1 MEVSE
6 NIHSFGLPDDITQY
20 IIASLPVWDV
30 CSLAS
35 CSRHWRSACSS
46 NIVWFILYKKRWS
59 LGKSSYARLSRSH
72 LWGGA
77 ALERRWDG
85 RMRNSTLIGGTF
97 SQFVC
102 FRTFMDWRSEYICLH
117 KRMLIGAT
125 SVIDFIKGRA
135 CHDSMEVADY
145 QKAMNLLS
153 STGLELQDVVTF
165 LLLPKLSV
173 LVNLLGLH
181 YCLLH
186 LKMKG
191 NDAREVLSMNKIGE
205 RQVCLRWWSLGGWTN
220 GFRRH
225 DEMHMQIASLL
236 TLAELE
242 APSFL
247 EVIDRGTRHEV
258 LRVQISADFESSAWV
273 ARSMHSQ
280 R

>member
-59 LGKSSYARLSRSH
+59 LGKSSYARVIDPLHSNHDDQSS
-72 LWGGA
+72 A
-77 ALERRWDG
+77 SNFPFA
-85 RMRNSTLIGGTF
+85 
-97 SQFVC
+97 VK
-102 FRTFMDWRSEYICLH
+102 DWRSEYICLH